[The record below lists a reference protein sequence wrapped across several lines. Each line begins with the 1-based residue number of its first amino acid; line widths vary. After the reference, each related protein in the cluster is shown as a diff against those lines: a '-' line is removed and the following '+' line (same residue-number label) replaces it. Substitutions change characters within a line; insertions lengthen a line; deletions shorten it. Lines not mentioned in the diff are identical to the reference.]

1 MKIRPRIP
9 IYAQGG
15 VSGVGR
21 TSDNWYNDVHQHQ
34 MQTILNRLKEYGEAD
49 DYMQWLNG
57 MQHAHSYIW
66 NSNKNK
72 MNRPEFDQIVQN
84 YQRAYSG
91 DNNYY
96 PYSVPMDPN
105 STRWQ
110 LREGTNDDYNQYGI
124 KSSFNNGVFTY
135 PGKRTSK
142 DSPQWNYN
150 PDGYF
155 SGITDYRRLLGR
167 KGDYTDEQLNNF
179 KSELNKRGYDIYED
193 TADNG
198 YYKLRRLATPDP
210 QQTPQQQ
217 ETPQQQKGP
226 QTTVP
231 IGHNDKYGFDWSK
244 INQGLQKTLNNPN
257 LYALG
262 RLVGNLNNNERV
274 YGEALK
280 GIRPNLLQT
289 YRTHRQVVGDEATKQ
304 AYYRRATEGQ
314 TRAARPFTSDADRQM
329 AYQMEAQRVGNELRA
344 QGDLADNQR
353 IRETSAE
360 SAAHADANTERATQ
374 VANSNI
380 ASINQANALRHNLL
394 AQKHSA
400 QWSSI
405 DNFLQG
411 VEYRKRQQLA
421 EQQALDDQIFALTQQ
436 QDLLYDDRII
446 KSQQRLQQV
455 LDKHKKE
462 DGTPDYDNP
471 EVISAIR
478 DHKKVQYQVT
488 IDSYKKRKEYF
499 NNRNGLII
507 AKSGTKITHKKKDDL
522 LYKSTRDVV
531 EHFRKMSKLSSD
543 ALNRKTP
550 KAEKLV
556 SHPKGKAWRFQQG
569 GVAPFTIYKPVA
581 LGGETST
588 QTAVSSSASG
598 SGKSSKDS
606 EGLDLMKQLFKSLEV
621 EGIPSDVNGI
631 YKAMNALMQRKRAF
645 GDELT
650 TDDIA
655 GLYIQQ
661 MQRINDIKFN
671 KARFDKAEEIVNSKD
686 AVSEF
691 AIDAYGRVA
700 VQNVK
705 TGEID
710 YKRWNDIKKNL
721 ESDNPIYN
729 PLRNGDLLKLRA
741 YSPNQAFNHELLEV
755 AGNATSMSEIAKFL
769 KEKLPQIEASENVI
783 EGYTKKDSNL
793 IKQGLRLLQDAP
805 DGDYKFSKTDKSN
818 VEQAEKALNY
828 LYHILPNNMR
838 TLLDIHSGGKTKELI
853 AEMIGSKISD
863 IHKLEFD
870 AVTGKAS
877 DKDKKDTISATFNDL
892 LQRGQVGVPREFS
905 MITKDENTKLYSLD
919 AKYISQ
925 LPKVNSDMSVDK
937 MLAESEVGKILDSR
951 LGITFGD
958 QIVNPENL
966 KDIMF
971 SVGGGAT
978 VVTLPCKYENGHKV
992 VNFAIKNE
1000 FDEAIKEAS
1009 KSTPIDW
1016 TDNTFKQNLANV
1028 LKQKGLDSLLT
1039 TGMQLDPNMLGQFL
1053 VVEGYSTDR
1062 VKFNKNSKYIEKI
1075 SNPTKELE
1083 ERLSQALSV
1092 KGLDGKVQKY
1102 DVDINDW
1109 GLGFLFEGGWD
1120 DIYHANVFIPLNN
1133 DPISAQ
1139 IGNSSLNRS
1148 EAKQLT
1154 SEYQNYQ
1161 KLIRAKNTDS
1171 NQL

>member
-34 MQTILNRLKEYGEAD
+34 MQTILNRLQEYGEAD

-210 QQTPQQQ
+210 QQNPQQQ

-462 DGTPDYDNP
+462 DGTTDYNDP
-471 EVISAIR
+471 EVINAIR

-499 NNRNGLII
+499 NNRNGLIT

-710 YKRWNDIKKNL
+710 YKRWDDIKKNL
-721 ESDNPIYN
+721 ESNNPIYN

-769 KEKLPQIEASENVI
+769 KAQLPKIEASENTI

-805 DGDYKFSKTDKSN
+805 NGDYKFSQTDKSN
-818 VEQAEKALNY
+818 IEQAEKALNY
-828 LYHILPNNMR
+828 LYNILPNNMR
-838 TLLDIHSGGKTKELI
+838 TLLDIHSGGNTKQLI
-853 AEMIGSKISD
+853 AQMIGAETIDS
-863 IHKLEFD
+863 HKLEFD
-870 AVTGKAS
+870 AVTGKAA
-877 DKDKKDTISATFNDL
+877 KDANGNSKGEGDSKNSAGLAFALGQGPREMIEFNTGSSYAVRVLGIKGVLQTHSKENLGQGATLKDATKSQQGGYLQWNKATFGGSRLNSGAFDHIILNDSTIMGMDL
-892 LQRGQVGVPREFS
+892 PYVIDLNGNTVPDFQQLKRMEEADQEIRQNNIDSNNYAQINAIYQKHQLAPKYDQNGKLNEHNYKRFAAIQATLDEDS
-905 MITKDENTKLYSLD
+905 IQNKESILSDEVALAGDVERDLYEQAMKKQNKDYSLGNGIFGLWEDKLYKGTIFVPYD
-919 AKYISQ
+919 E
-925 LPKVNSDMSVDK
+925 D
-937 MLAESEVGKILDSR
+937 LA
-951 LGITFGD
+951 
-958 QIVNPENL
+958 
-966 KDIMF
+966 
-971 SVGGGAT
+971 
-978 VVTLPCKYENGHKV
+978 
-992 VNFAIKNE
+992 FAALSSGE
-1000 FDEAIKEAS
+1000 
-1009 KSTPIDW
+1009 P
-1016 TDNTFKQNLANV
+1016 FKQNLPDNAATI
-1028 LKQKGLDSLLT
+1028 QQMQYAPAT
-1039 TGMQLDPNMLGQFL
+1039 T
-1053 VVEGYSTDR
+1053 
-1062 VKFNKNSKYIEKI
+1062 KYK
-1075 SNPTKELE
+1075 SPDVT
-1083 ERLSQALSV
+1083 LSQIV
-1092 KGLDGKVQKY
+1092 
-1102 DVDINDW
+1102 
-1109 GLGFLFEGGWD
+1109 
-1120 DIYHANVFIPLNN
+1120 NN
-1133 DPISAQ
+1133 
-1139 IGNSSLNRS
+1139 
-1148 EAKQLT
+1148 
-1154 SEYQNYQ
+1154 
-1161 KLIRAKNTDS
+1161 
-1171 NQL
+1171 

>member
-9 IYAQGG
+9 IYTQGG

-21 TSDNWYNDVHQHQ
+21 TSNNWYNDVHKYQ
-34 MQTILNRLKEYGEAD
+34 MQTILNRLQEYGQED

-66 NSNKNK
+66 NSNKDK
-72 MNRPEFDQIVQN
+72 MDRPEFDQIVQN

-96 PYSVPMDPN
+96 PYSVPMDPS

-110 LREGTNDDYNQYGI
+110 LRTGTHDNYNQYGI
-124 KSSFNNGVFTY
+124 KSSFDNGIFTY

-142 DSPQWNYN
+142 DNPKWNYN

-210 QQTPQQQ
+210 QQNPQQQ
-217 ETPQQQKGP
+217 ETLQQQKGP

-244 INQGLQKTLNNPN
+244 VKQGLQKTLNNPN

-411 VEYRKRQQLA
+411 IEYRKRQQLA

-588 QTAVSSSASG
+588 QTAISSSASG

-606 EGLDLMKQLFKSLEV
+606 DGLDLMKQLFKSLEV

-769 KEKLPQIEASENVI
+769 KEQLPKVEASENTI

-805 DGDYKFSKTDKSN
+805 NGDYKFSQTDKSN
-818 VEQAEKALNY
+818 IEQAEKALNY
-828 LYHILPNNMR
+828 LYNILPNNMR
-838 TLLDIHSGGKTKELI
+838 TLLDIHSGGNTKQLI
-853 AEMIGSKISD
+853 AQMIGAETIDS
-863 IHKLEFD
+863 HKLEFD

-877 DKDKKDTISATFNDL
+877 DKGLGSGEKGDISSNPL
-892 LQRGQVGVPREFS
+892 LAMQREIGGMYQNYSLV
-905 MITKDENTKLYSLD
+905 TKDSNTKLSVNGTFY
-919 AKYISQ
+919 SQ
-925 LPKVNSDMSVDK
+925 LPKISEDMSIDK
-937 MLAESEVGKILDSR
+937 MLSVSGIGGIIQGKR
-951 LGITFGD
+951 GITFGN
-958 QIVNPENL
+958 QEIKPEDL
-966 KDIMF
+966 KHIMY
-971 SVGGGAT
+971 SNNGGM
-978 VVTLPCKYENGHKV
+978 VVTLPCKIVNGIKQVNLDVVETYEKAEQKALQ
-992 VNFAIKNE
+992 VNSDRNSSQFIQTLAQELKNE
-1000 FDEAIKEAS
+1000 H
-1009 KSTPIDW
+1009 
-1016 TDNTFKQNLANV
+1016 
-1028 LKQKGLDSLLT
+1028 LDSLLDSN
-1039 TGMQLDPNMLGQFL
+1039 GLPNKNMFGQFL
-1053 VVEGYSTDR
+1053 VVDAYTSDKI
-1062 VKFNKNSKYIEKI
+1062 KFDINSKYVEKI
-1075 SNPTKELE
+1075 ENPDEELE
-1083 ERLSQALSV
+1083 QRMSKALSTDNKKSDYALDV
-1092 KGLDGKVQKY
+1092 KDH
-1102 DVDINDW
+1102 W
-1109 GLGFLFEGGWD
+1109 TMFEGTWD
-1120 DIYHANVFIPLNN
+1120 DIYKGTVFIPLNN
-1133 DPISAQ
+1133 NPNAALNTW
-1139 IGNSSLNRS
+1139 GNS
-1148 EAKQLT
+1148 AKIGQTTEL
-1154 SEYQNYQ
+1154 EELYQISN
-1161 KLIRAKNTDS
+1161 KSSKFNGNNT
-1171 NQL
+1171 LE